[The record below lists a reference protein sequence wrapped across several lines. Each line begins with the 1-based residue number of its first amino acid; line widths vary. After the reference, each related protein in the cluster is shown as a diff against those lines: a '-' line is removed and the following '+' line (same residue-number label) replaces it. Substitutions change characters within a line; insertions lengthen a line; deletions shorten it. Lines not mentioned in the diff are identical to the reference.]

1 MDNNGSNLS
10 GFDGS
15 PGGAGKEQRPNIWIL
30 EDDKGC
36 QFVYEQILKNSFK
49 TTYFENIK
57 KFKESY
63 DSAMAKPQGGR
74 PAMIIADLMLND
86 GNFLSFLT
94 EEFHGGLGEEIP
106 FIVVSSDDDIESL
119 RICFKEGANDY
130 ITKPFK
136 KNELIV
142 KVETILK
149 NTQKFG
155 KTIKPNV
162 SIDGVVIEGLTS
174 KQKKLLALFNTA
186 DDRTVDRDLI
196 LDKVW
201 GDTSVHPKTLDVHLY
216 NLRRKIGP
224 YGLMIKSLG
233 GGRWVLMGAKK

>member
-1 MDNNGSNLS
+1 M
-10 GFDGS
+10 
-15 PGGAGKEQRPNIWIL
+15 QRNEPHIWIL

-36 QFVYEQILKNSFK
+36 QFVYEQILNKNFN
-49 TTYFENIK
+49 TTFFENIK

-63 DSAMAKPQGGR
+63 DDTMRKNDSIK

-94 EEFHGGLGEEIP
+94 TEFHGGLGQEVP

-119 RICFKEGANDY
+119 RLCFKEGANDY

-136 KNELIV
+136 KNELLV

-149 NTQKFG
+149 NNKSFG
-155 KTIKPNV
+155 SPVKPNV
-162 SIDGVVIEGLTS
+162 TVNGVVIEGLTS
-174 KQKKLLALFNTA
+174 KQKKLLSLFSSSA
-186 DDRTVDRDLI
+186 QWTVDRDQI

-201 GDTSVHPKTLDVHLY
+201 GDTTVHPKTLDVHLY
-216 NLRRKIGP
+216 NLRRKIHP
-224 YGLMIKSLG
+224 YGFIIKSLG
-233 GGRWVLMGAKK
+233 GGKWSLLTDKK

>member
-1 MDNNGSNLS
+1 MTELGLNS
-10 GFDGS
+10 
-15 PGGAGKEQRPNIWIL
+15 QQPNIWIL

-36 QFVYEQILKNSFK
+36 QFVYEQILKNQFQ

-57 KFKESY
+57 KFKDCY
-63 DSAMAKPQGGR
+63 DEAMEKSQAPK

-94 EEFHGGLGEEIP
+94 RDFHGGLGEEVP

-136 KNELIV
+136 KNELLV
-142 KVETILK
+142 KIETILK
-149 NTQKFG
+149 KNQKFG
-155 KTIKPNV
+155 EPIKPNV
-162 SIDGVVIEGLTS
+162 TIDGVVIEGLTT
-174 KQKKLLALFNTA
+174 KQKKLLSLFNSQE
-186 DDRTVDRDLI
+186 DRTVGRELI
-196 LDKVW
+196 LEKVW

-216 NLRRKIGP
+216 NLRRKINP
-224 YGLMIKSLG
+224 YGLIIKSLG
-233 GGRWVLMGAKK
+233 NGRWTLIGDRKS

>member
-1 MDNNGSNLS
+1 MNRQD
-10 GFDGS
+10 
-15 PGGAGKEQRPNIWIL
+15 QPNIWIL

-36 QFVYEQILKNSFK
+36 QFVYEQILKNHFH

-63 DSAMAKPQGGR
+63 EDAMAKTQG
-74 PAMIIADLMLND
+74 PKPSMIIADLMLND

-94 EEFHGGLGEEIP
+94 REFHGGLGEEVP

-136 KNELIV
+136 KNELLV
-142 KVETILK
+142 KIETILR
-149 NTQKFG
+149 NNQKFG
-155 KTIKPNV
+155 RTIKPNV
-162 SIDGVVIEGLTS
+162 TIDGVVIEGLTT
-174 KQKKLLALFNTA
+174 KQKKLLALFNTQENK
-186 DDRTVDRDLI
+186 TVDRYLI
-196 LDKVW
+196 LEKVW

-216 NLRRKIGP
+216 NLRRKINP
-224 YGLMIKSLG
+224 YGFIIKSLG
-233 GGRWVLMGAKK
+233 GGRWTLMGDRK